1 MGTGTVVPVP
11 GRSGVKSLEQN
22 ADGGRGLKTISW
34 KFEFSDQ
41 ILTLKRLIFRNR
53 YWETIEQSINVL
65 YKVLR
70 KLLKLFL
77 KKHFSEG
84 LQWDTNLEEVGTLLP
99 GLHITVLH
107 GGGLDRLPRTR
118 NQICGLGNR
127 FTWNYNNFTCYKISE
142 HRNEKVYSNIY

>member
-70 KLLKLFL
+70 KLLKLF
-77 KKHFSEG
+77 
-84 LQWDTNLEEVGTLLP
+84 
-99 GLHITVLH
+99 
-107 GGGLDRLPRTR
+107 
-118 NQICGLGNR
+118 
-127 FTWNYNNFTCYKISE
+127 
-142 HRNEKVYSNIY
+142 